1 MNPFLI
7 TAPALEPVTLAEV
20 KAWLKQ
26 DSADDDAVIT
36 ALIAAA
42 RATIERATRL
52 QLIAQTWRLYASQW
66 PFLDQSGLQGW
77 QIELP
82 PAPVSSIV
90 AVTTYDQFDTPS
102 VVPPVNYRLTHSQ
115 YGPRLVFPYLPA
127 APGRISEGIVI
138 DVVAGFGTLPT
149 DVPEPLRQAIRLL
162 SAHLYANRGD
172 DAAAA
177 AGLPASI
184 AALIAPYRRLTVRVC
199 GGRS

>member
-1 MNPFLI
+1 MNPILI

-26 DSADDDAVIT
+26 DSADDDALIS
-36 ALIAAA
+36 ALIVAA
-42 RATIERATRL
+42 RASVERATRL
-52 QLIAQTWRLYASQW
+52 QLIAQTWRLYASRW
-66 PFLDQSGLQGW
+66 PFLDPSGLQGW
-77 QIELP
+77 QMELP
-82 PAPVSSIV
+82 LAPVSSV
-90 AVTTYDQFDTPS
+90 VSVTTYDQFDVST

-127 APGRISEGIVI
+127 APGRLSEGIAI
-138 DVVAGFGTLPT
+138 DVIAGFGSLAT

-162 SAHLYANRGD
+162 TAHLYANRGD

-177 AGLPASI
+177 GGLPASI
-184 AALIAPYRRLTVRVC
+184 AALIAPFRRLSIRAC